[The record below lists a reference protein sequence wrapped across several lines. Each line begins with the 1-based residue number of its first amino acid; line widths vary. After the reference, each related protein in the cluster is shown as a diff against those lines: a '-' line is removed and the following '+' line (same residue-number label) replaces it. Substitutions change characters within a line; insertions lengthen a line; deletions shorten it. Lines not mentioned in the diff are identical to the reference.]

1 MAIWIG
7 KALLWQ
13 CLPNG
18 QYRHLTRELL
28 DEFRQVSNIS
38 NKVKSEMRAIVR
50 FGLVAALSAAIAPLA
65 AFAQDGDN
73 SAAVPSAAAA
83 GSASS
88 AKSIRAANR
97 KLAKNVRTAMAKAK
111 GIDMT
116 QLFVY
121 AKGGA
126 ITLSGSVPK
135 SDQVDRAGE
144 IARSVPGVSSV
155 DNRLSVYAIER

>member
-1 MAIWIG
+1 
-7 KALLWQ
+7 
-13 CLPNG
+13 
-18 QYRHLTRELL
+18 
-28 DEFRQVSNIS
+28 
-38 NKVKSEMRAIVR
+38 MRAIVQI
-50 FGLVAALSAAIAPLA
+50 GWVTALSFAIAPLPV
-65 AFAQDGDN
+65 FAQDGN
-73 SAAVPSAAAA
+73 SEAVVASAAA
-83 GSASS
+83 GSAPS
-88 AKSIRAANR
+88 AKSIKAANR

-121 AKGGA
+121 AKGGT

-135 SDQVDRAGE
+135 SDQVERAGA

>member
-1 MAIWIG
+1 MAICIG

-28 DEFRQVSNIS
+28 GESGQVSNIS
-38 NKVKSEMRAIVR
+38 NKVKSKMRAIVR

-65 AFAQDGDN
+65 AFAQDGN
-73 SAAVPSAAAA
+73 NGAAVASAAA

-121 AKGGA
+121 AKAGA

>member
-1 MAIWIG
+1 
-7 KALLWQ
+7 
-13 CLPNG
+13 
-18 QYRHLTRELL
+18 
-28 DEFRQVSNIS
+28 
-38 NKVKSEMRAIVR
+38 MRTIVQI
-50 FGLVAALSAAIAPLA
+50 GLVVALSVAVAPLA
-65 AFAQDGDN
+65 TFAQDGN
-73 SAAVPSAAAA
+73 SGAVVASAAAGGA
-83 GSASS
+83 PS

-97 KLAKNVRTAMAKAK
+97 KLAKNVRTAMAKAN

-144 IARSVPGVSSV
+144 IAKSVPGVSSV

>member
-1 MAIWIG
+1 MG
-7 KALLWQ
+7 
-13 CLPNG
+13 
-18 QYRHLTRELL
+18 
-28 DEFRQVSNIS
+28 DSRQVSNIS
-38 NKVKSEMRAIVR
+38 NKVKSKMRAIVR

-65 AFAQDGDN
+65 AFAQDGNN
-73 SAAVPSAAAA
+73 SAAVASAAA

-121 AKGGA
+121 AKAGA

>member
-1 MAIWIG
+1 MAVYIG
-7 KALLWQ
+7 KALQWR
-13 CLPNG
+13 CLRNG

-28 DEFRQVSNIS
+28 GESRQVSNIF
-38 NKVKSEMRAIVR
+38 NKVKSKMRAIVR
-50 FGLVAALSAAIAPLA
+50 FGLVAALSAAVAPLA
-65 AFAQDGDN
+65 ASAQDDN
-73 SAAVPSAAAA
+73 NGTAVASAAA

>member
-1 MAIWIG
+1 MG
-7 KALLWQ
+7 
-13 CLPNG
+13 
-18 QYRHLTRELL
+18 ES
-28 DEFRQVSNIS
+28 RQVSNIS
-38 NKVKSEMRAIVR
+38 NKVKSKMRAIVR

-65 AFAQDGDN
+65 AFAQDGN
-73 SAAVPSAAAA
+73 NGAAVASAAA

-121 AKGGA
+121 AKAGA

>member
-1 MAIWIG
+1 MP
-7 KALLWQ
+7 L
-13 CLPNG
+13 N
-18 QYRHLTRELL
+18 RERL
-28 DEFRQVSNIS
+28 DESTQFSNIS
-38 NKVKSEMRAIVR
+38 NIVKSKMRAIVQI
-50 FGLVAALSAAIAPLA
+50 GWVTALSFAIAPLPA
-65 AFAQDGDN
+65 SAQDGN
-73 SAAVPSAAAA
+73 SEAVVASAAA
-83 GSASS
+83 GSAPS
-88 AKSIRAANR
+88 AKSIKAANR

-121 AKGGA
+121 AKGGT

-135 SDQVDRAGE
+135 SDQVERAGA

>member
-1 MAIWIG
+1 
-7 KALLWQ
+7 
-13 CLPNG
+13 
-18 QYRHLTRELL
+18 
-28 DEFRQVSNIS
+28 
-38 NKVKSEMRAIVR
+38 
-50 FGLVAALSAAIAPLA
+50 LA
-65 AFAQDGDN
+65 AFAQDGNN
-73 SAAVPSAAAA
+73 SAAVASAAA
-83 GSASS
+83 GSASN

-121 AKGGA
+121 AKAGA